1 MKLPEYR
8 QVFAANLRRA
18 RLRLGMTQAE
28 VGAVGAIEERHYQRL
43 EAGESDPK
51 LSTVFALSRLLN
63 LSIDEITTEKAG
75 GGSSDLRERRRPPQ
89 KPRWDVIAA
98 ARQRVAADAPKKRR
112 RKKKGKAI
120 KRRR

>member
-1 MKLPEYR
+1 
-8 QVFAANLRRA
+8 
-18 RLRLGMTQAE
+18 MTQAE

-51 LSTVFALSRLLN
+51 LSTVFTLSRLLD
-63 LSIDEITTEKAG
+63 LSVDEITAEKTVGAG
-75 GGSSDLRERRRPPQ
+75 AELRERRRPPQ
-89 KPRWDVIAA
+89 KPRWDVITA
-98 ARQRVAADAPKKRR
+98 ARQRVAADVPKKRR